1 LANCKQIFWRYAKR
15 PVAFLIAVTSMDGC
29 SARMATDPK
38 TIREENSMKKFTQC
52 VHSGTYVDPQ
62 TGGINTP
69 IFTSSSYEYLDVP
82 ENVYPRYFNTPN
94 QKTIID
100 KLCAL
105 ENAEDGLIFS
115 SGMAA
120 ISTVIFSL
128 LSSGDHIVLQKDI
141 YGGTHHF
148 ATAEFEKFGIDYSLV
163 SGNVTEIEKNVR
175 ENTRIIYIETPSNP
189 LLLITDI
196 EAVVQLAQSKNVL
209 TAIDNT
215 FATPLNQN
223 PLDFG
228 IDIVIHSGTKYIGGH
243 SDICC
248 GAVLA
253 SKALI
258 AKIRASAANLG
269 GSLNAITC
277 YLIERSLKT
286 LAIRVE
292 KQNTNAQTIA
302 NSLQENSLI
311 KKVYYPGLESHP
323 GFQTARRQMRAFGGM
338 LSFEVDDQKVDP
350 HNTLKQL
357 NLIRPA
363 LSLGGVETIICA
375 PVTTSHAKLTDK
387 QRAELGIKDNLLRL
401 SVGIEDVEDL
411 IADIEAALQ

>member
-1 LANCKQIFWRYAKR
+1 
-15 PVAFLIAVTSMDGC
+15 
-29 SARMATDPK
+29 
-38 TIREENSMKKFTQC
+38 MKKNTQC
-52 VHSGTYVDPQ
+52 VHSGTCPDPR
-62 TGGINTP
+62 TRGINTP
-69 IFTSSSYEYLDVP
+69 IFTSSSYEYLDMP

-94 QKTIID
+94 QKAIID

-128 LSSGDHIVLQKDI
+128 LRSGDHLVLQRDI

-148 ATAEFEKFGIDYSLV
+148 ATAEFDKFGIEYSFTT
-163 SGNVTEIEKNVR
+163 NPAAEIEKAIR
-175 ENTRIIYIETPSNP
+175 PNTRLIYIETPSNP

-196 EAVVQLAQSKNVL
+196 AAVAQIAKSRKIL
-209 TAIDNT
+209 TVIDNT
-215 FATPLNQN
+215 FATPINQN
-223 PLDFG
+223 PLELG

-248 GAVLA
+248 GVAVA

-258 AKIRASAANLG
+258 SKIKDSAANFG

-286 LAIRVE
+286 LGIRIA
-292 KQNTNAQTIA
+292 KHNSNALTVARQ
-302 NSLQENSLI
+302 LQKNPLI
-311 KKVYYPGLESHP
+311 KKVYYPGLENHP
-323 GFQTARRQMRAFGGM
+323 GFAIAAKQMSGFGGM
-338 LSFEVDDQKVDP
+338 LSFELDGQKVNP
-350 HNTLKQL
+350 NGFLKKL
-357 NLIRPA
+357 KLIKPA

-375 PVTTSHAKLTDK
+375 PVTTSHEKMSSRE
-387 QRAELGIKDNLLRL
+387 RAELGITDSLLRL
-401 SVGIEDVEDL
+401 SVGIEDADDI
-411 IADIEAALQ
+411 IADIEQALN